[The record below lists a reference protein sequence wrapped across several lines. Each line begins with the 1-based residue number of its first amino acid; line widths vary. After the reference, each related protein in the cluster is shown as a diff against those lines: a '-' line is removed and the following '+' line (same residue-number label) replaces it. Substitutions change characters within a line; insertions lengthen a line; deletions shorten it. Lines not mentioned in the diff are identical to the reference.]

1 MALQPIEPTHYAQ
14 PLRLTTTHLT
24 RVHLAL
30 NHRPL
35 LRAAAEALTSSVCAE
50 LSTELELRF
59 ACDASLLPSA
69 VRPVDSLAQP
79 SGFALLELSA
89 TSEAAVLELELPF
102 LAALLGRLAGLP
114 AQWTPVSRLTRIEEA
129 TFGYL
134 CLLVLER
141 VRRHGGFWSSL
152 GPRLVGVTLQRREA
166 LAGLDGRQRHL
177 AFGLGFSVDGLE
189 GTGRLLVPSRALRS
203 VLHTQSEPPSQQ
215 QLAPSVAASTV
226 SLRCVLAG
234 GELSHSELRRLTVGD
249 VIRLPSA
256 SRNTD
261 GLAGALRLF
270 TDAFELDAV
279 LGPEGLRII
288 GASLRPNKGA
298 DQMAQD
304 TQGVVNDSTEL
315 MPALPVDVE
324 VELTRLRMTLSQLAQ
339 VRPGH
344 VLPLRIDPG
353 EPVVLRV
360 GDRAIARAELVD
372 IEGELGARILSLLG

>member
-1 MALQPIEPTHYAQ
+1 MQLQPLEPTRHPQ
-14 PLRLTTTHLT
+14 PLLPTTARLT

-35 LRAAAEALTSSVCAE
+35 LRAAADALTSSVCAD
-50 LSTELELRF
+50 LSSELELRF
-59 ACDASLLPSA
+59 QCEARLLPSA

-79 SGFALLELSA
+79 AGFALLELSA
-89 TSEAAVLELELPF
+89 SSEGAVLEIELPF

-141 VRRHGGFWSSL
+141 IRRHGGVWSSL

-166 LAGLDGRQRHL
+166 LAGLEGRQRHL
-177 AFGLGFSVDGLE
+177 AFGLDFSIDGLE
-189 GTGRLLVPSRALRS
+189 GTGRLLVPGTALRS
-203 VLHTQSEPPSQQ
+203 VLHTQSEPPPQ
-215 QLAPSVAASTV
+215 QLAPPVAATTIP
-226 SLRCVLAG
+226 LRCALTG
-234 GELSHSELRRLTVGD
+234 GSLSRTELRRLAAGD
-249 VIRLPSA
+249 VIRLPEA
-256 SRNTD
+256 SRGRE
-261 GLAGALRLF
+261 GLSGPLRLF
-270 TDAFELDAV
+270 TDDFELRAL
-279 LGPEGLRII
+279 LGPAGLRFT
-288 GASLRPNKGA
+288 GASLRPSQGET
-298 DQMAQD
+298 DMAQD
-304 TQGVVNDSTEL
+304 TQGAVGEATEL

-324 VELTRLRMTLSQLAQ
+324 VELTRLRMTLAQLAQ

-360 GDRAIARAELVD
+360 GERAIARAELVD
-372 IEGELGARILSLLG
+372 IEGELGARILSLLV

>member
-1 MALQPIEPTHYAQ
+1 MQSQLLEPTRHSQ

-35 LRAAAEALTSSVCAE
+35 LRAAAEALATTACAD

-59 ACDASLLPSA
+59 SCEARLLPAA
-69 VRPVDSLAQP
+69 VRPVDSLSQP
-79 SGFALLELSA
+79 AGYALLELSA
-89 TSEAAVLELELPF
+89 TSEGAVLELELPF

-166 LAGLDGRQRHL
+166 LAGLEGRQRHL

-189 GTGRLLVPSRALRS
+189 GTGRLLIPSSALRS
-203 VLHTQSEPPSQQ
+203 VLHSQSEPSSQ
-215 QLAPSVAASTV
+215 QLAPTVAAATV
-226 SLRCVLAG
+226 PLRCVLTG
-234 GELSHSELRRLTVGD
+234 GELSQTELRRLTVGD
-249 VIRLPSA
+249 VIRFPSA
-256 SRNTD
+256 ALGEE

-270 TDAFELDAV
+270 TDAFELEAA
-279 LGPEGLRII
+279 LSPSGLRFT
-288 GASLRPNKGA
+288 GAWLRPIQGDNE
-298 DQMAQD
+298 MAQD
-304 TQGVVNDSTEL
+304 PQLAVSEATEL

-324 VELTRLRMTLSQLAQ
+324 VELTRLRMTLHQLAQ

-353 EPVVLRV
+353 EPVLLRV